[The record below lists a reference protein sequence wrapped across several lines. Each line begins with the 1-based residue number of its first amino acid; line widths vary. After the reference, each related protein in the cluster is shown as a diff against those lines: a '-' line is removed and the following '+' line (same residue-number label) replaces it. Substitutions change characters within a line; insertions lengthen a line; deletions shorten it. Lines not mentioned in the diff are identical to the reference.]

1 MQAQRL
7 NYPIFTYLEFA
18 EESLELAAL
27 LGVAVVVLPVDHD
40 GALDPDGDLDVD
52 LLVGPLPD
60 AHVAGEHLLQVGR
73 LPSLGVHLAELSQQ
87 PLGQALDPAFQSGSI
102 CVIAVDIAT
111 KKLMDKVLAIIY
123 GKDGTYLK

>member
-1 MQAQRL
+1 M
-7 NYPIFTYLEFA
+7 
-18 EESLELAAL
+18 
-27 LGVAVVVLPVDHD
+27 DHD

-87 PLGQALDPAFQSGSI
+87 PLGQALDPGFQSGSI
-102 CVIAVDIAT
+102 CVICFRLIAFPRSWQSS
-111 KKLMDKVLAIIY
+111 K
-123 GKDGTYLK
+123 GKMAPT